1 MSTATLEAVVETPKQ
16 AARRIASAALRDGF
30 KPDGLHEYTDQDGT
44 PLYWRIRLKHPGN
57 GDHQAGEKW
66 IRPMHFDGRRYVLG
80 EPAFPNGRKPLY
92 RLHEIVK
99 ADPVTT
105 AWFLEGEKKADALA
119 RLGLLATTAGGA
131 QSDETVDLK
140 PLRGRKVILWPDNDP
155 PGREHMVRVAAKLR
169 SLGCAVEMVEIEH
182 LALPEKGDAV
192 DYLQAH
198 PFATGT
204 DLTALARIPFVC
216 PARPPPG
223 VASASAAEAWPTPK
237 ALPSELL
244 PIVPFNFALLP
255 TTLRGWIQDA
265 TEVFQCAPDYL
276 AVAAMVSIG
285 SLVGR
290 RIGVRPK
297 RKADWTEYGNLWGL
311 IVGRPGSMKSPAITE
326 ASRFLRGFE
335 MDAAG
340 AYRDAMQKY
349 TIEAEIFEVRRKESQ
364 RATSKGAD
372 IDRML
377 TSADAPQPPTA
388 KRFIVNDASVEALHA
403 ICRDNPQGFL
413 ALRDEVAGLLRNL
426 DREEFAS
433 DRAFYLEAWNGNA
446 THTLDRIGR
455 GLNLSAR
462 LNLSILGGAQ
472 PARIAQY
479 VSNAVKGRAGDDGLL
494 QRFGL
499 LVWPDAQ
506 GEWRNVDRYPDT
518 EARRAAAAAFGRLR
532 DLDPAAIGAEADP
545 VDSANAVPT
554 LRLHEEAQAAFDEW
568 HESLMRELR
577 AGDLHPALESHLSKY
592 RKLIPSLALG
602 LHLADAGNGP
612 VTEAA
617 MVQALAWSEYLRTHA
632 ERLYGSATAIEV
644 RSAKAILAKLRAGAV
659 EYADK
664 ERCAFDA
671 RTIYRAGWAGLDREA
686 TQAGLDLLADLHY
699 LRRETEP
706 TDGRPATLWLVN
718 PEAIK

>member
-1 MSTATLEAVVETPKQ
+1 MSAAILEAIVETPKQ

-30 KPDGLHEYTDQDGT
+30 RPDGLHEYTDPDGT
-44 PLYWRIRLKHPGN
+44 PLYWRIRLKHPGD
-57 GDHQAGEKW
+57 GEHLAGEKW
-66 IRPMHFDGRRYVLG
+66 IRPMHFDGNRYVLG
-80 EPAFPNGRKPLY
+80 EPAFPSGRKPLY

-99 ADPVTT
+99 ADPMTSVC
-105 AWFLEGEKKADALA
+105 FVEGEKKADALA
-119 RLGLLATTAGGA
+119 KLGLLATTAGGA
-131 QSDETVDLK
+131 QSDETVDLE

-169 SLGCAVEMVEIEH
+169 SLGCAVEMVEVEH
-182 LALPEKGDAV
+182 LALPEKGDVV

-198 PFATGT
+198 PAATGA
-204 DLTALARIPFVC
+204 DLTALARIPFAC
-216 PARPPPG
+216 PARPPRG
-223 VASASAAEAWPTPK
+223 VASVPAAEPWPTPK

-244 PIVPFNFALLP
+244 PVAPFDFALLP
-255 TTLRGWIQDA
+255 TTLRAWIQDA
-265 TEVFQCAPDYL
+265 AELFQCAPDYL
-276 AVAAMVSIG
+276 AVAAMVAVG

-335 MDAAG
+335 MDAAD

-349 TIEAEIFEVRRKESQ
+349 MIEAEIFEVRRKESQ
-364 RATSKGAD
+364 RATIKGVD

-377 TSADAPQPPTA
+377 TSADAPQAPTA
-388 KRFIVNDASVEALHA
+388 KRFIVNDCTVQALHE
-403 ICRDNPQGFL
+403 ICRDNPQGLL

-446 THTLDRIGR
+446 THTLDRVGR

-462 LNLSILGGAQ
+462 LSLSLLGGAQ
-472 PARIAQY
+472 PARIAHY
-479 VSNAVKGRAGDDGLL
+479 VRNAVKGGAGDDGLL

-499 LVWPDAQ
+499 LAWPDAQ
-506 GEWRNVDRYPDT
+506 GDWRNVDRYPDSK
-518 EARRAAAAAFGRLR
+518 ARGRAAAAFERLR
-532 DLDPAAIGAEADP
+532 DLDPVSIGAEVDP
-545 VDSANAVPT
+545 SDGGDAVPT
-554 LRLHEEAQAAFDEW
+554 LRLTEAAQVAFDEW
-568 HESLMRELR
+568 QTSLMRDLQTGE
-577 AGDLHPALESHLSKY
+577 LHPALESHLAKY
-592 RKLIPSLALG
+592 KKLVPSLALC
-602 LHLADAGNGP
+602 LHLADGGSGHIA
-612 VTEAA
+612 ESAI
-617 MVQALAWSEYLRTHA
+617 VQALAWSEYLRTNA

-644 RSAKAILAKLRAGAV
+644 RSAKAILAKLRAGAI

-664 ERCAFDA
+664 ERLAFDA
-671 RTIYRAGWAGLDREA
+671 RTIYRAGWAGLDRDA
-686 TQAGLDLLADLHY
+686 TYAGLELLADLHY
-699 LRRETEP
+699 LRQVTEP
-706 TDGRPATLWLVN
+706 TDGRTATLWIVN